1 MIKKHFKKLVSLTLV
16 ATMLMGMSTTAF
28 ASEINTP
35 AETIDPY
42 TIESQYVQELVDISI
57 DDLDALSLSEA
68 SILFEEAF
76 SVPADN
82 YTEDEIRLVL
92 NGLSFG
98 LKFQNDMNAVKE
110 VTEYEAYNP
119 NTRSTTSNKYYS
131 GNVGV
136 AWVRDTTSGH
146 SPLTLGELLSGTYTL
161 EVDYITLD
169 TAASILASSA
179 NYDSFSELASA
190 VSASVASTVLTN
202 KIIAILDLG
211 TGWKATVA
219 SVAVGTAVGLGW
231 AWLQKVDRARMYDVF
246 TTMDS
251 STAKSNMMKV
261 QFMWSGNMVNKF
273 YTKIDTTTSLPNPFP
288 GTYGDWYTNK
298 YGYLYNY

>member
-1 MIKKHFKKLVSLTLV
+1 MIKKHLKKLISLTLV

-28 ASEINTP
+28 ASETNAP
-35 AETIDPY
+35 ADSIDPY
-42 TIESQYVQELVDISI
+42 TIESQYVQELVDIST

-68 SILFEEAF
+68 SALFEEAF
-76 SVPADN
+76 SVPAEN

-98 LKFQNDMNAVKE
+98 LKFQNDMDAVKE
-110 VTEYEAYNP
+110 VTEHESYNP
-119 NTRSTTSNKYYS
+119 NARSTTSSKSYS

-179 NYDSFSELASA
+179 SYDSFSELASA
-190 VSASVASTVLTN
+190 VGASVASTVLTN
-202 KIIAILDLG
+202 KIIAILNLG
-211 TGWKATVA
+211 SGWKATVA

-231 AWLQKVDRARMYDVF
+231 TWLQKVDRSRMYDVF

-251 STAKSNMMKV
+251 SAKKSNMMKV

-273 YTKIDTTTSLPNPFP
+273 YTKINTSKTLPNPFP

>member
-1 MIKKHFKKLVSLTLV
+1 MIKKYIKKIASVIIAASMLVGTSLTV
-16 ATMLMGMSTTAF
+16 F
-28 ASEINTP
+28 AGESSSP
-35 AETIDPY
+35 AESIDPY
-42 TIESQYVQELVDISI
+42 TIESQYVQELVDIST
-57 DDLDALSLSEA
+57 DDLDDLSLREA
-68 SILFEEAF
+68 SALFEEAF
-76 SVPADN
+76 SVSADN

-98 LKFQNDMNAVKE
+98 LKFQHDMDAVKE
-110 VTEYEAYNP
+110 VTEYESYNP
-119 NTRSTTSNKYYS
+119 LARSSTSSKYYS

-179 NYDSFSELASA
+179 DYNSYYELATAFAASA
-190 VSASVASTVLTN
+190 TSTVLTN
-202 KIIAILDLG
+202 KIITILNLG
-211 TGWKATVA
+211 TGWQATVA

-231 AWLQKVDRARMYDVF
+231 VWLQKVDRSRMYDIF
-246 TTMDS
+246 STMDS
-251 STAKSNMMKV
+251 SVSKSNMMKV
-261 QFMWSGNMVNKF
+261 QFMWSGNMVNKT
-273 YTKIDTTTSLPNPFP
+273 YTKINTTTSLPNPFP
-288 GTYGDWYTNK
+288 GTYGDWYVNN